1 MRPDSIVV
9 ASPCFDEH
17 LRLPERRED
26 FAVEQLVPELRIQ
39 ALADDDRPGYYG
51 RKSWDMTPEQVYNRI
66 VNPSMLIW
74 LAEAAGVEKALVE
87 RASGAALAAPSDM
100 SAQSAGIRREVPWHL
115 IADGL
120 R

>member
-1 MRPDSIVV
+1 M

-51 RKSWDMTPEQVYNRI
+51 RKSWDMTAEQVYNRI

-87 RASGAALAAPSDM
+87 RASGDALAAPSDM
-100 SAQSAGIRREVPWHL
+100 SAQSAGIRREEPWHL
-115 IADGL
+115 IADWL